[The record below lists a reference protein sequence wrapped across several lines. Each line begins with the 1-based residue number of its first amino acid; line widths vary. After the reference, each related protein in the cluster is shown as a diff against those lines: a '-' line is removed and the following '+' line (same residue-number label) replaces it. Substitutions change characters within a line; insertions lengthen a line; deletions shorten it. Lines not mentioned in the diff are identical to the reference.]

1 MISFPMVIQYRGHGL
16 VALSLLIGYTAQ
28 CIWKSIS
35 GSIIRYS
42 SFCSLLH
49 LFIYSSSVANVW
61 WLIDLF
67 GAVKPLVINLFEI
80 CQYILFLIRRQHFQQ
95 LIEAIT
101 NQFRRFFKFG
111 FNSAIDFTIVF

>member
-1 MISFPMVIQYRGHGL
+1 MYAQNTPTSLI
-16 VALSLLIGYTAQ
+16 ALSRVVSTASDGFVLMSQ
-28 CIWKSIS
+28 TNLK
-35 GSIIRYS
+35 Y
-42 SFCSLLH
+42 
-49 LFIYSSSVANVW
+49 FIAFQFLTANVW
-61 WLIDLF
+61 WLTDLF